1 MRCVDIIE
9 KKKRGEEL
17 SRDEI
22 AYFVEGYTLG
32 TIPDYQASA
41 LAMAIYFNK
50 MTRVETA
57 ALTLEMAK
65 AAIFLTFRDSVT
77 NRLTNTPREV
87 SATKQRLLLRR
98 LQRRQ
103 DVPSQK

>member
-50 MTRVETA
+50 MTREETA

-65 AAIFLTFRDSVT
+65 SGDILDHSVT
-77 NRLTNTPREV
+77 NRLTNTPREG

>member
-50 MTRVETA
+50 MTREETA
-57 ALTLEMAK
+57 ALTIEM
-65 AAIFLTFRDSVT
+65 AIFLTFRDSVT